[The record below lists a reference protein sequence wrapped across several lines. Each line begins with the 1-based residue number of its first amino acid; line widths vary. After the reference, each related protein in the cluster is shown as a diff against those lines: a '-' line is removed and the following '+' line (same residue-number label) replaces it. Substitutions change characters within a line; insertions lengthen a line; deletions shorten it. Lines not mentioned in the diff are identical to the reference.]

1 MSHQLLHSLSKLDNA
16 SQMRKA
22 SRSSKTPEGKVKD
35 QVREILTQYNAWF
48 FMPSQSGFGRRGIP
62 DFIACIKGQFL
73 AIETKSKY
81 SSHKV
86 TALQQKELDAITRA
100 YGVAMVINE
109 DNITALSDFLSGSM
123 S

>member
-1 MSHQLLHSLSKLDNA
+1 MNHQSLHSLSKLDNA
-16 SQMRKA
+16 PKMRKA
-22 SRSSKTPEGKVKD
+22 VRSSKTPEGKVKE
-35 QVREILTQYNAWF
+35 QVREILAQHNAWF

-62 DFIACIKGQFL
+62 DFIACVKGQFL

-81 SSHKV
+81 TSHKV

-109 DNITALSDFLSGSM
+109 DNLAALSDFLSGSKT
-123 S
+123 